1 MFSLGGGEKRGHWNE
16 NIFPGD
22 ILSSSFVQ
30 IPAFSRVGGGI
41 YFDWCIQMR
50 QLFDSYLHI
59 CMHQRNV
66 LTVKFAFCLLCHC
79 AIYN

>member
-30 IPAFSRVGGGI
+30 VPAFSRVGGGGGG
-41 YFDWCIQMR
+41 D
-50 QLFDSYLHI
+50 
-59 CMHQRNV
+59 
-66 LTVKFAFCLLCHC
+66 LL
-79 AIYN
+79 

>member
-30 IPAFSRVGGGI
+30 VPAFSRVGGGRG
-41 YFDWCIQMR
+41 FT
-50 QLFDSYLHI
+50 
-59 CMHQRNV
+59 
-66 LTVKFAFCLLCHC
+66 LTGAYK
-79 AIYN
+79 